1 MLPKSKIITAEK
13 RRADEHKN
21 ANNVLVMSGILIYVS
36 LSTPGVY
43 KESETTAIQISSS
56 TEAATNRAK
65 SPTAASKGLDNSA
78 TAVSY
83 PINLNTATVEE
94 LVSIDGLGENRA
106 SAIIEYRDYLGGY
119 TSVEQIKEISGIGDA
134 TYAKLAPYLTV

>member
-1 MLPKSKIITAEK
+1 MNTKTQTMFMIGIAL
-13 RRADEHKN
+13 
-21 ANNVLVMSGILIYVS
+21 LVMSGILIYVS

-43 KESETTAIQISSS
+43 KEPETTAIQNSSL
-56 TEAATNRAK
+56 TEAAANSAK
-65 SPTAASKGLDNSA
+65 SASSASKNSDNSA

-94 LVSIDGLGENRA
+94 LTSIDGLGVSRA

>member
-1 MLPKSKIITAEK
+1 MNTKTQTMFMIGIAL
-13 RRADEHKN
+13 
-21 ANNVLVMSGILIYVS
+21 LVMSGILIYVS

-43 KESETTAIQISSS
+43 KESETTAIQNSSS
-56 TEAATNRAK
+56 TE
-65 SPTAASKGLDNSA
+65 TAASSAKSASSASKSSDNSA

-94 LVSIDGLGENRA
+94 LVSIDGLGESRA

>member
-1 MLPKSKIITAEK
+1 MNTKAQTMFMIGIAL
-13 RRADEHKN
+13 
-21 ANNVLVMSGILIYVS
+21 LVMSGILIYVS

-43 KESETTAIQISSS
+43 KEAETTATQISSS
-56 TEAATNRAK
+56 TEAATSTVK
-65 SPTAASKGLDNSA
+65 SSANSNADSSDNTA

-94 LVSIDGLGENRA
+94 LTSINGLGESRA
-106 SAIIEYRDYLGGY
+106 SAIVEYRDYIGGY

-134 TYAKLAPYLTV
+134 TYEKLAPYLTV

>member
-1 MLPKSKIITAEK
+1 MNTKTQTMFMIGIAL
-13 RRADEHKN
+13 
-21 ANNVLVMSGILIYVS
+21 LVMSGILIYVS

-65 SPTAASKGLDNSA
+65 SSTAASKSSDNSA

-94 LVSIDGLGENRA
+94 LVSIDGLGESRA

-119 TSVEQIKEISGIGDA
+119 TSVEQIKEISGIGEA

>member
-1 MLPKSKIITAEK
+1 MNTKTQTMFMIGIAL
-13 RRADEHKN
+13 
-21 ANNVLVMSGILIYVS
+21 LVMSGILIYVS

-43 KESETTAIQISSS
+43 KEPETTATQISSS
-56 TEAATNRAK
+56 TEAAANSAK
-65 SPTAASKGLDNSA
+65 SASSASKSSDNSA

-94 LVSIDGLGENRA
+94 LTSIDGLGESRA

>member
-1 MLPKSKIITAEK
+1 MNTKTQTMFMIGIAL
-13 RRADEHKN
+13 
-21 ANNVLVMSGILIYVS
+21 LVMSGILIYVS

-43 KESETTAIQISSS
+43 KEPETTAIQISSS
-56 TEAATNRAK
+56 TEAAASSAK
-65 SPTAASKGLDNSA
+65 SAGSASKSSDNSA

-83 PINLNTATVEE
+83 PINLNSATVEE
-94 LVSIDGLGENRA
+94 LVSIDGLGESRA

>member
-1 MLPKSKIITAEK
+1 MNTKTQTMFMIGIAL
-13 RRADEHKN
+13 
-21 ANNVLVMSGILIYVS
+21 LVMSGILIYVS

-43 KESETTAIQISSS
+43 KESETTTIQISSL
-56 TEAATNRAK
+56 TEAAANSAK
-65 SPTAASKGLDNSA
+65 SAASASKSSDNSA

-94 LVSIDGLGENRA
+94 LTSIDGLGESRA

>member
-1 MLPKSKIITAEK
+1 MNTKTQTMFMIGIAL
-13 RRADEHKN
+13 
-21 ANNVLVMSGILIYVS
+21 LVMSGILIYVS

-43 KESETTAIQISSS
+43 KESETTAIQISSL
-56 TEAATNRAK
+56 TEAANSAK
-65 SPTAASKGLDNSA
+65 SASSASKSSDNSA

-94 LVSIDGLGENRA
+94 LTSIDGLGESRA

-134 TYAKLAPYLTV
+134 TYSKLAPYLTV

>member
-1 MLPKSKIITAEK
+1 MNTKTQTMFMIGIAL
-13 RRADEHKN
+13 
-21 ANNVLVMSGILIYVS
+21 LVMSGILIYVS

-65 SPTAASKGLDNSA
+65 SATAASKSSDNSA

-94 LVSIDGLGENRA
+94 LISIDGLGESRA

>member
-1 MLPKSKIITAEK
+1 MNTKTQTMFMIGIAL
-13 RRADEHKN
+13 
-21 ANNVLVMSGILIYVS
+21 LVMSGILIYVS

-43 KESETTAIQISSS
+43 KEPETTAIQNSSS
-56 TEAATNRAK
+56 TETAANSAK
-65 SPTAASKGLDNSA
+65 SASSASKSSDNSA

-94 LVSIDGLGENRA
+94 LVSIDGLGESRA

>member
-1 MLPKSKIITAEK
+1 MIGIAL
-13 RRADEHKN
+13 
-21 ANNVLVMSGILIYVS
+21 LVMSGILIYVS
-36 LSTPGVY
+36 ISTPGVY

-56 TEAATNRAK
+56 TETEANSAK
-65 SPTAASKGLDNSA
+65 SAGSASKSSDNSA

-94 LVSIDGLGENRA
+94 LVSIDGLGESRA

>member
-1 MLPKSKIITAEK
+1 MNTKTQTMFMIGIAL
-13 RRADEHKN
+13 
-21 ANNVLVMSGILIYVS
+21 LVMSGILIYVS

-43 KESETTAIQISSS
+43 KEPETTAIQNSSS
-56 TEAATNRAK
+56 TETEANSAK
-65 SPTAASKGLDNSA
+65 SAGSASKSSDNSA

-94 LVSIDGLGENRA
+94 LVSIDGLGESRA

>member
-1 MLPKSKIITAEK
+1 MNTKTQTMFMIGIAL
-13 RRADEHKN
+13 
-21 ANNVLVMSGILIYVS
+21 LVMSGILIYVS

-56 TEAATNRAK
+56 TEAATNRSK
-65 SPTAASKGLDNSA
+65 SSTAASKSSDNSA

-83 PINLNTATVEE
+83 PINLNAATVEE
-94 LVSIDGLGENRA
+94 LVSIDGLGESRA

>member
-1 MLPKSKIITAEK
+1 MNTKAQTMFMIGIAL
-13 RRADEHKN
+13 
-21 ANNVLVMSGILIYVS
+21 LVMSGILIYVS

-43 KESETTAIQISSS
+43 KETETTATQISSS
-56 TEAATNRAK
+56 IETSINGSSSST
-65 SPTAASKGLDNSA
+65 TAVSDNSDDSA
-78 TAVSY
+78 SAVSY

-94 LVSIDGLGENRA
+94 LISISGLGESRA

>member
-1 MLPKSKIITAEK
+1 MNTKTQTMFMIGIAL
-13 RRADEHKN
+13 
-21 ANNVLVMSGILIYVS
+21 LVMSGILIYVS

-65 SPTAASKGLDNSA
+65 SSTAASKSSDNSA

-94 LVSIDGLGENRA
+94 LVSIDGLGESRA

-119 TSVEQIKEISGIGDA
+119 TSVEQIKGISGIGDA

>member
-1 MLPKSKIITAEK
+1 MNTKTQTMFMIGIAL
-13 RRADEHKN
+13 
-21 ANNVLVMSGILIYVS
+21 LVMSGILIYVS

-56 TEAATNRAK
+56 TEAAVNSAK
-65 SPTAASKGLDNSA
+65 SAGSASKSSDNSA
-78 TAVSY
+78 TGVSY

-94 LVSIDGLGENRA
+94 LVSIDGLGESRA

>member
-1 MLPKSKIITAEK
+1 MNTKTQTMFMIGIAL
-13 RRADEHKN
+13 
-21 ANNVLVMSGILIYVS
+21 LVMSGILIYVS

-65 SPTAASKGLDNSA
+65 SSTATSKSSDNSA

-94 LVSIDGLGENRA
+94 LVSIDGLGESRA

>member
-1 MLPKSKIITAEK
+1 MNTKTQTMFMIGIAL
-13 RRADEHKN
+13 
-21 ANNVLVMSGILIYVS
+21 LVMSGILIYVS

-43 KESETTAIQISSS
+43 KEPETTATQISSS
-56 TEAATNRAK
+56 TEAATNSVK
-65 SPTAASKGLDNSA
+65 SASSASKSSDNSA

-94 LVSIDGLGENRA
+94 LVSIDGLGESRA

>member
-1 MLPKSKIITAEK
+1 MNTKTQTMFMIGIAL
-13 RRADEHKN
+13 
-21 ANNVLVMSGILIYVS
+21 LVMSGILIYVS

-56 TEAATNRAK
+56 TEAATNRTK
-65 SPTAASKGLDNSA
+65 SPTAASKGSDNNA

-94 LVSIDGLGENRA
+94 LVSIDGLGESRA

>member
-1 MLPKSKIITAEK
+1 MNTKTQTMFMIGIAL
-13 RRADEHKN
+13 
-21 ANNVLVMSGILIYVS
+21 LVMSGILIYVS

-56 TEAATNRAK
+56 TEAVKNRAK
-65 SPTAASKGLDNSA
+65 SSTAASKSSDNSA

-94 LVSIDGLGENRA
+94 LVSIDGLGESRA

>member
-1 MLPKSKIITAEK
+1 MNTKTQTMFMIGIAL
-13 RRADEHKN
+13 
-21 ANNVLVMSGILIYVS
+21 LVMSGILIYVS

-43 KESETTAIQISSS
+43 RESETTAIQISSS
-56 TEAATNRAK
+56 TEAATNRSK
-65 SPTAASKGLDNSA
+65 SSTAASKSSDNSA

-94 LVSIDGLGENRA
+94 LVSIDGLGESRA

>member
-1 MLPKSKIITAEK
+1 MNTKTQTMFMIGIAL
-13 RRADEHKN
+13 
-21 ANNVLVMSGILIYVS
+21 LVMSGILIYVS

-43 KESETTAIQISSS
+43 KESETTAIQNSSL
-56 TEAATNRAK
+56 TEAAASSAK
-65 SPTAASKGLDNSA
+65 SAGSASKNSDNSA

-94 LVSIDGLGENRA
+94 LVSIDGLGESRA

>member
-1 MLPKSKIITAEK
+1 MNTKTQTMFMIGIAP
-13 RRADEHKN
+13 
-21 ANNVLVMSGILIYVS
+21 LVMSGILIYVS

-65 SPTAASKGLDNSA
+65 SSTVASKSLDNSA

-94 LVSIDGLGENRA
+94 LVSIDGLGESRA

>member
-1 MLPKSKIITAEK
+1 MNTKTQTMFMIGIAL
-13 RRADEHKN
+13 
-21 ANNVLVMSGILIYVS
+21 LVMSGILIYVS

-43 KESETTAIQISSS
+43 KESETTATQNSSL
-56 TEAATNRAK
+56 TEAAASSAK
-65 SPTAASKGLDNSA
+65 SAGSASKSSDNSA

-94 LVSIDGLGENRA
+94 LTSIDGLGESRA

-119 TSVEQIKEISGIGDA
+119 TSVEQIKEISGIGEA

>member
-1 MLPKSKIITAEK
+1 MNTKTQTMFMIGIAL
-13 RRADEHKN
+13 
-21 ANNVLVMSGILIYVS
+21 LVMSGILIYVS

-43 KESETTAIQISSS
+43 KESETTAIQKSSL
-56 TEAATNRAK
+56 TEAATNSAK
-65 SPTAASKGLDNSA
+65 SAGSASKSSDNSA

-94 LVSIDGLGENRA
+94 LTSIDGLGESRA

-119 TSVEQIKEISGIGDA
+119 TSVEQIKEISGIGEA

>member
-1 MLPKSKIITAEK
+1 MCRFQLPEFIKSRK
-13 RRADEHKN
+13 RRQFKFHLQPKR
-21 ANNVLVMSGILIYVS
+21 
-36 LSTPGVY
+36 
-43 KESETTAIQISSS
+43 QQ
-56 TEAATNRAK
+56 TEQNHQLPLQKVRITV
-65 SPTAASKGLDNSA
+65 P
-78 TAVSY
+78 SY

-94 LVSIDGLGENRA
+94 LVSIDGLGESRA

>member
-1 MLPKSKIITAEK
+1 MNTKTQTMFMIGIAL
-13 RRADEHKN
+13 
-21 ANNVLVMSGILIYVS
+21 LVMSGILIYVS

-43 KESETTAIQISSS
+43 EKTKTTVTQISSS
-56 TEAATNRAK
+56 SKTATNSAK
-65 SPTAASKGLDNSA
+65 SPTAASKSSDNSA

-94 LVSIDGLGENRA
+94 LISIDGLGESRA

>member
-1 MLPKSKIITAEK
+1 MNTKTQTMFMIGIAL
-13 RRADEHKN
+13 
-21 ANNVLVMSGILIYVS
+21 LVMSGILIYVS

-43 KESETTAIQISSS
+43 KESETTVIQISSS
-56 TEAATNRAK
+56 TEAATNSAK
-65 SPTAASKGLDNSA
+65 SPTAVSKSSDNSA

-94 LVSIDGLGENRA
+94 LVLIDGLGESRA

>member
-1 MLPKSKIITAEK
+1 MNTKTQTMFMIGIAL
-13 RRADEHKN
+13 
-21 ANNVLVMSGILIYVS
+21 LVMSGILIYVS

-56 TEAATNRAK
+56 TETEANSAK
-65 SPTAASKGLDNSA
+65 SAGSASKSSDNSA

-94 LVSIDGLGENRA
+94 LVSIDGLGESRA

>member
-1 MLPKSKIITAEK
+1 MNTKTQTMFMIGIAL
-13 RRADEHKN
+13 
-21 ANNVLVMSGILIYVS
+21 LVMSGILIYVS

-56 TEAATNRAK
+56 TEAAINRAK
-65 SPTAASKGLDNSA
+65 SPTATSKSSDNSA

-94 LVSIDGLGENRA
+94 LVSIDGLGESRA

>member
-1 MLPKSKIITAEK
+1 MNTKTQTMFMIGIAL
-13 RRADEHKN
+13 
-21 ANNVLVMSGILIYVS
+21 LVMSGILIYVS

-43 KESETTAIQISSS
+43 KESETTAIQNSSL
-56 TEAATNRAK
+56 TE
-65 SPTAASKGLDNSA
+65 TAASSAKSASSASKSSDNSA

-94 LVSIDGLGENRA
+94 LVSIDGLGESRA

>member
-1 MLPKSKIITAEK
+1 MNTKTQTMFMIGIAL
-13 RRADEHKN
+13 
-21 ANNVLVMSGILIYVS
+21 LVMSGILIYVS

-43 KESETTAIQISSS
+43 KESETTAIQNSSS
-56 TEAATNRAK
+56 TEAAASSAK
-65 SPTAASKGLDNSA
+65 SAASASKSSDNSA

-94 LVSIDGLGENRA
+94 LVSIDGLGESRA

-134 TYAKLAPYLTV
+134 TYAKFAPYLTV

>member
-1 MLPKSKIITAEK
+1 MNTKTQTMFMIGIAL
-13 RRADEHKN
+13 
-21 ANNVLVMSGILIYVS
+21 LVMSGILIYVS

-43 KESETTAIQISSS
+43 KEPETTAIQISSL
-56 TEAATNRAK
+56 TEAAASSAK
-65 SPTAASKGLDNSA
+65 SAGSASKSSDNSA

-94 LVSIDGLGENRA
+94 LVSIDGLGESRA

>member
-1 MLPKSKIITAEK
+1 MNTKTQTMFMIGIAL
-13 RRADEHKN
+13 
-21 ANNVLVMSGILIYVS
+21 LVMSGILIYVS

-43 KESETTAIQISSS
+43 KEPETTAIQNLSS
-56 TEAATNRAK
+56 TEAATNSAK
-65 SPTAASKGLDNSA
+65 SASSASKSPDNSA

-94 LVSIDGLGENRA
+94 LVSIDGLGESRA

>member
-1 MLPKSKIITAEK
+1 MNTKTQTMFMIGIAL
-13 RRADEHKN
+13 
-21 ANNVLVMSGILIYVS
+21 LVMSGILIYVS

-43 KESETTAIQISSS
+43 KESETTAIQNSSL
-56 TEAATNRAK
+56 TEAAASSAK
-65 SPTAASKGLDNSA
+65 SAGSASKSLDNSA

-94 LVSIDGLGENRA
+94 LVSIDGLGESRA

>member
-1 MLPKSKIITAEK
+1 MNTKTQTMFMIGIAL
-13 RRADEHKN
+13 
-21 ANNVLVMSGILIYVS
+21 LVMSGILIYVS

-56 TEAATNRAK
+56 TEAAKNRAK
-65 SPTAASKGLDNSA
+65 SPTAASKGSNNSA

-94 LVSIDGLGENRA
+94 LVSIDGLGESRA

>member
-1 MLPKSKIITAEK
+1 MFMIGIAL
-13 RRADEHKN
+13 
-21 ANNVLVMSGILIYVS
+21 LVMSGILIYVS

-43 KESETTAIQISSS
+43 KEPETTATQISSL
-56 TEAATNRAK
+56 TETAANSAK
-65 SPTAASKGLDNSA
+65 SAGSASKSSDNSA

-94 LVSIDGLGENRA
+94 LTSIDGLGESRA

>member
-1 MLPKSKIITAEK
+1 MNTKTQTMFMIGIAL
-13 RRADEHKN
+13 
-21 ANNVLVMSGILIYVS
+21 LVMSGILIYVS

-43 KESETTAIQISSS
+43 KEPETTAIQISSL
-56 TEAATNRAK
+56 TEAATSSAK
-65 SPTAASKGLDNSA
+65 SASSASKSSDNRA

-94 LVSIDGLGENRA
+94 LTSIDGLGESRA

>member
-1 MLPKSKIITAEK
+1 MNTKTQTMFMIGIAL
-13 RRADEHKN
+13 
-21 ANNVLVMSGILIYVS
+21 LVMSGILIYVS

-43 KESETTAIQISSS
+43 KEPETTATQNSSS
-56 TEAATNRAK
+56 TETAANSAK
-65 SPTAASKGLDNSA
+65 SASSASKSSDNSA

-94 LVSIDGLGENRA
+94 LVSIDGLGESRA